1 MKINFRNKA
10 AKLKRRN
17 VVHTCKRCPFYK
29 YRRCPLYTST
39 IGDCDSKGWWV
50 DGESLDIFKV

>member
-10 AKLKRRN
+10 ARLKLSSLTP
-17 VVHTCKRCPFYK
+17 TCNRCPFVSVP
-29 YRRCPLYTST
+29 CPFGTST
-39 IGDCDSKGWWV
+39 IVDCYGKGWWI

>member
-10 AKLKRRN
+10 ARLRFSDLIK
-17 VVHTCKRCPFYK
+17 TCSRCPFYVNVS
-29 YRRCPLYTST
+29 CPFETST
-39 IGDCDSKGWWV
+39 IVDCDGKGWWI